1 MVSSIRWLLCVAP
14 GPAYDTLLG
23 AVGTA
28 MKEMTKYDKTGE
40 IQKDTFETGNNRWK
54 LQCISV
60 ARL

>member
-1 MVSSIRWLLCVAP
+1 MAFVCGLT
-14 GPAYDTLLG
+14 YDALLG

-28 MKEMTKYDKTGE
+28 MKEMTKYDKIGE